1 MSWLYAEL
9 LIPIQ
14 DLYCLLLVT
23 LFLNI
28 VRYDSWFDYLRFGVE
43 NRASLVPD
51 GGH

>member
-28 VRYDSWFDYLRFGVE
+28 VRYDSWFDYHRFGVE